1 MASKPI
7 TRLKT
12 KQAPKEE
19 VENVVHEE
27 VSYITKELNE
37 FPNSFRQNPPPH
49 VWDGNS
55 VKRLFEWLA
64 EVFIKRWPTENELQ
78 VPDISWFSVGEG
90 ISRLRKMQC

>member
-64 EVFIKRWPTENELQ
+64 EHLSKDGVRKMHWRCLI
-78 VPDISWFSVGEG
+78 SVGLLLMKG
-90 ISRLRKMQC
+90 F